1 MPFVFFTFEN
11 RSQRNAQNFFQP
23 VNCRFSTKRT
33 FEKNRQETGQWVQG
47 QVLGPYEDSLME
59 DRGHFP
65 GMRIMLFWAQAR
77 TSDKIMFEALL
88 ALQAPERKILI
99 FFLEMGANW
108 ELWGDLGTFE
118 RDFVKTQYLI

>member
-1 MPFVFFTFEN
+1 M
-11 RSQRNAQNFFQP
+11 
-23 VNCRFSTKRT
+23 
-33 FEKNRQETGQWVQG
+33 QG

-88 ALQAPERKILI
+88 ALQAPERKILL
-99 FFLEMGANW
+99 FFGN
-108 ELWGDLGTFE
+108 GGKLGTLGGFGDIRE
-118 RDFVKTQYLI
+118 GLRENPISNMNYTP